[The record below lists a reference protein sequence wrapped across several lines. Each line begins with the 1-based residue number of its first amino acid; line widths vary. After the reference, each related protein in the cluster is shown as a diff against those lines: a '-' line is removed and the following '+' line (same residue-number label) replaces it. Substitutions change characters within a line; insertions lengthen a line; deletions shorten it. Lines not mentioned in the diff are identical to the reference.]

1 MGKREHIDDVLRNWP
16 YVPGSVMARRVSG
29 SDGRD
34 VVQMRVEMGVLQMEI
49 EGRPDGERP
58 DGAETYFDYLLRLV
72 MHEGEAFELTEEQC
86 DEVDREFVQFY
97 HRRVCWLALRE
108 FRRAQRDADHTLA
121 LMDLTSAHATDE
133 QWILSHEQYRPF
145 VMFHRTQAA
154 ALAQVEES
162 GPEAAIDEIEQGLK
176 RFQELYAQYEAEDY
190 FDEDELVSRL
200 VELRESIREHYE
212 VGPTLAEELAEAIAA
227 EEYERAAQLRDEIA
241 RKKPKQRRNV

>member
-1 MGKREHIDDVLRNWP
+1 VGKREHMDEILRNWP

-29 SDGRD
+29 SDGRE

-58 DGAETYFDYLLRLV
+58 EGAETYFDYLLRLV
-72 MHEGEAFELTEEQC
+72 MHEGEDFELTEEQC

-121 LMDLTSAHATDE
+121 LMDLTSAHASDE

-154 ALAQVEES
+154 ALAQVEET
-162 GPEAAIDEIEQGLK
+162 GPEAAIDEIDAGLK

-200 VELRESIREHYE
+200 VELRESIREHYGI
-212 VGPTLAEELAEAIAA
+212 GPTLAEELAEAIAA

>member
-1 MGKREHIDDVLRNWP
+1 MGKREHMDEILRNWP

-29 SDGRD
+29 SDGRE

-58 DGAETYFDYLLRLV
+58 EGAETYFDYLLRLV
-72 MHEGEAFELTEEQC
+72 MHEGEDFELTEEQC

-121 LMDLTSAHATDE
+121 LMDLTSAHASDE

-154 ALAQVEES
+154 ALAQVEET
-162 GPEAAIDEIEQGLK
+162 GPEAAIDEIDAGLK

-200 VELRESIREHYE
+200 VELRESIREHYGI
-212 VGPTLAEELAEAIAA
+212 GPTLAEELAEAIAA